1 MRIIVDTNIVFS
13 AILNPDSP
21 IGQIILNGSKYFT
34 FYTIEQLNS
43 EIQDH
48 ESKILKISG
57 LSRIDYIKLL
67 DLIRSKIK
75 FVNHL
80 LIDDKNYLKAEDL
93 TKDIDKD
100 DMLFVGL
107 ALQFD
112 CKLWSGDKKLIK
124 GLHKKGFK
132 KNISTD
138 QLFELYLDN
147 ELKRR
152 EYNK

>member
-67 DLIRSKIK
+67 DLIHSKIK